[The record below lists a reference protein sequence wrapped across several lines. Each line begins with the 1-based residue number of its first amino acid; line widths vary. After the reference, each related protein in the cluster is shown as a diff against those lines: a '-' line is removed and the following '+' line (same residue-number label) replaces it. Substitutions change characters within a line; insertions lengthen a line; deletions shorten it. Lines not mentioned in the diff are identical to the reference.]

1 MELVSPGLGLIFW
14 MTLAF
19 GIVLLVLRK
28 YAWRPILNTIREREM
43 YISKSLRDAQH
54 IQRELAALEKLKESK
69 LKDAEKLRLE
79 LLAQARNEA
88 DDIIR
93 LARQKAS
100 TDVTQMMEDAK
111 RAVEAQR
118 KSVINEIRG
127 QIALLSVDM
136 AEMVLEGELKN
147 KKASTDLV
155 NQLLDKV
162 ILN

>member
-54 IQRELAALEKLKESK
+54 IQRELAALEKVKESK

-79 LLAQARNEA
+79 LLAQARTEA

-127 QIALLSVDM
+127 QIALLSIDM
-136 AEMVLEGELKN
+136 AEKVLEGELKD
-147 KKASTDLV
+147 KKISSDLV
-155 NQLLDKV
+155 NHLLDKV

>member
-54 IQRELAALEKLKESK
+54 IQRELAALEMVKETKLKE
-69 LKDAEKLRLE
+69 AEKLRLE

-100 TDVTQMMEDAK
+100 ADVTQMMEDAK

-127 QIALLSVDM
+127 QIALLSIDM
-136 AEMVLEGELKN
+136 AEKVLEGELKN
-147 KKASTDLV
+147 KKASADLV

>member
-54 IQRELAALEKLKESK
+54 IQRELAALEKAKESK

-100 TDVTQMMEDAK
+100 ADVTQMMEDAK

-127 QIALLSVDM
+127 QIALLSIDM
-136 AEMVLEGELKN
+136 AEKVLEGELKD
-147 KKASTDLV
+147 KKISADLV
-155 NQLLDKV
+155 NHLLDKV
-162 ILN
+162 IMN

>member
-28 YAWRPILNTIREREM
+28 YAWRPILNTIRDREM
-43 YISKSLRDAQH
+43 YISKSLRDAQQ

-79 LLAQARNEA
+79 LLAQARTEA

-127 QIALLSVDM
+127 QIALLSIDM
-136 AEMVLEGELKN
+136 AEKVLEGELKD
-147 KKASTDLV
+147 KKISADLV

>member
-69 LKDAEKLRLE
+69 LKNAEKLRLE
-79 LLAQARNEA
+79 LLAQARTEA

-100 TDVTQMMEDAK
+100 ADVTQMMEDAK

-127 QIALLSVDM
+127 QIALLSIDM
-136 AEMVLEGELKN
+136 AEKVLEEELKD
-147 KKASTDLV
+147 KKISARLV